1 MKKFTQMIIIIV
13 FLLMFTT
20 NVYGMN
26 DEIMQEQQST
36 LNISGFIDASK
47 KYTEEIFPDL
57 DLSNL
62 LESAI
67 KGEVTTETMLNS
79 VFNLFGKEIK
89 STIRTLASILIIVVI
104 HSIFKSVSEN
114 LGNKGISQI
123 TYYVQYILIVT
134 IIMSNFTDII
144 KMTTNA
150 INDLVSFMYM
160 LTPILITLMI
170 TTGNVI
176 TANVM
181 QPILLFAMTF
191 IGNIISNIIMPIML
205 VSTIFSI
212 VSNISS
218 KVQIDKI
225 STFFKSGVVWALRNN
240 ANCVCGITFARRN
253 FKQ

>member
-1 MKKFTQMIIIIV
+1 MKKIIQMIIIIM
-13 FLLMFTT
+13 LLITFSTT
-20 NVYGMN
+20 VYGTET
-26 DEIMQEQQST
+26 DVIEEQKTS
-36 LNISGFIDASK
+36 LNISGFIEESK
-47 KYTEEIFPDL
+47 KYTEEVFPDL

-67 KGEVTTETMLNS
+67 KGEVTNKTIISS

-89 STIRTLASILIIVVI
+89 STIKTLASILIIVVI
-104 HSIFKSVSEN
+104 HSIFKSISEN
-114 LGNKGISQI
+114 MGNKGISQI

-144 KMTTNA
+144 KMTTTA
-150 INDLVSFMYM
+150 IGNLVSFMYM

-176 TANVM
+176 SANVM
-181 QPILLFAMTF
+181 QPILLFAITF

-225 STFFKSGVVWALRNN
+225 SSFFKSGVVWALRNN
-240 ANCVCGITFARRN
+240 VNNICWTTFTRRD
-253 FKQ
+253 FK

>member
-1 MKKFTQMIIIIV
+1 MKKITQMIIIIM
-13 FLLMFTT
+13 LLIIFNTT
-20 NVYGMN
+20 VYGTN
-26 DEIMQEQQST
+26 TEIIKEQQGT
-36 LNISGFIDASK
+36 LNISGFIEESK
-47 KYTEEIFPDL
+47 KYTEKIFPDL

-67 KGEVTTETMLNS
+67 KGEVNNKTILTS
-79 VFNLFGKEIK
+79 IFNLFGKEIK
-89 STIRTLASILIIVVI
+89 STIKTLASILIIVVI

-144 KMTTNA
+144 KMTTTA
-150 INDLVSFMYM
+150 IDNLVSFMYM
-160 LTPILITLMI
+160 LTPLLITLMI

-176 TANVM
+176 SANVM
-181 QPILLFAMTF
+181 QPIILFAITF
-191 IGNIISNIIMPIML
+191 IGNIISNIIIPIML

-225 STFFKSGVVWALRNN
+225 SSFFKSGVIWALRNN
-240 ANCVCGITFARRN
+240 VNSICRTSFVRRN

>member
-1 MKKFTQMIIIIV
+1 MKRLKQMIIIIM
-13 FLLMFTT
+13 LLLTFSTT
-20 NVYGMN
+20 VYGTN
-26 DEIMQEQQST
+26 AEIMQEQQST

-57 DLSNL
+57 DLADL
-62 LESAI
+62 MESAI
-67 KGEVTTETMLNS
+67 KGEVTNKTMFSSILS
-79 VFNLFGKEIK
+79 MFGKEIK

-144 KMTTNA
+144 KMTTTA
-150 INDLVSFMYM
+150 INNLVSFMYM

-170 TTGNVI
+170 TTGNVV

-191 IGNIISNIIMPIML
+191 IGNIISSIIMPIML

-225 STFFKSGVVWALRNN
+225 SSFFKSSVVWALRNN
-240 ANCVCGITFARRN
+240 ANSICRLAFFRRN
-253 FKQ
+253 LK

>member
-1 MKKFTQMIIIIV
+1 MKKIIQMIIIIM
-13 FLLMFTT
+13 LLIIFTT
-20 NVYGMN
+20 TVYGTN
-26 DEIMQEQQST
+26 SEVLAQQQNE
-36 LNISGFIDASK
+36 LNISGFIEESK

-57 DLSNL
+57 NLSNL

-67 KGEVTTETMLNS
+67 KGEVNNKTIFTNL
-79 VFNLFGKEIK
+79 FNLFGKEIK
-89 STIRTLASILIIVVI
+89 STIKTLASILIIVVI

-144 KMTTNA
+144 KMTTTA

-160 LTPILITLMI
+160 LTPLLITLMI

-176 TANVM
+176 SANVM
-181 QPILLFAMTF
+181 QPIILFAITF
-191 IGNIISNIIMPIML
+191 IGNIISTIIMPVML
-205 VSTIFSI
+205 ISTIFSI

-225 STFFKSGVVWALRNN
+225 SSFFKSGIIWAMRNN
-240 ANCVCGITFARRN
+240 ANSICRTSFTRGN
-253 FKQ
+253 FK